1 MQLSTGGVTVKEILS
16 TLTQRGQ
23 VTVPAE
29 VRRILHLRPKDK
41 VAFQIDDDEVR
52 LVPAKFTLE
61 TAFGSV
67 RPKSHPEDIEAIAD
81 AAKEEHVEQVIKKM
95 RQRRS

>member
-1 MQLSTGGVTVKEILS
+1 MKEVLT

-29 VRRILHLRPKDK
+29 VRRILHLKPNDK
-41 VAFQIDDDEVR
+41 VAFRIEDDQVR
-52 LVPAKFTLE
+52 LVPVKFTVE

-67 RPKSHPEDIEAIAD
+67 KPK
-81 AAKEEHVEQVIKKM
+81 
-95 RQRRS
+95 RSMSSRL

>member
-1 MQLSTGGVTVKEILS
+1 MKEVLT

-29 VRRILHLRPKDK
+29 VRRILHLKPKDK
-41 VAFQIDDDEVR
+41 VAFRIEDDQVR
-52 LVPAKFTLE
+52 LVPVKFTVE

-67 RPKSHPEDIEAIAD
+67 KPKSRPEEFEAISQ
-81 AAKEEHVEQVIKKM
+81 AAKEEHVEQVMKKM
-95 RQRRS
+95 RYRRS